1 MRSTTRFAAVAA
13 LAVIA
18 LVGCGGSDDA
28 EEGVDTTAPDVTDEG
43 DASTSTT
50 EAAPADDSASAEFT
64 AQGTELGFGEVATV
78 PFQSQDQT
86 GAIGVTVVDITAGTE
101 AELAQLELGDRA
113 AGLVPYYITFEVTNE
128 SGSDFSFSSLSGVHG
143 LLEDGSPAQ
152 SVSVIGEF
160 LPCDNGDGGTDFNTE
175 GASYTTCSMELAPP
189 GAMVVGAAYNSF
201 DSTVNTAAGT
211 NYGEEP
217 IVWK

>member
-1 MRSTTRFAAVAA
+1 MTNSTRLVAVAA

-18 LVGCGGSDDA
+18 LVGCGDSDDSEA
-28 EEGVDTTAPDVTDEG
+28 GIDTTAPEVADEG

-50 EAAPADDSASAEFT
+50 EAAPADDSAAGELT
-64 AQGTELGFGEVATV
+64 PQGTELDFGEVATV

-86 GAIGVTVVDITAGTE
+86 GAIGVTVVDIIPGTE

-143 LLEDGSPAQ
+143 LLDDGSPAQ

-160 LPCDNGDGGTDFNTE
+160 VPCDNGDGGADFNTE
-175 GASYTTCSMELAPP
+175 GASYTTCSVELAPP
-189 GAMVVGAAYNSF
+189 GAMVVGAAYTSY